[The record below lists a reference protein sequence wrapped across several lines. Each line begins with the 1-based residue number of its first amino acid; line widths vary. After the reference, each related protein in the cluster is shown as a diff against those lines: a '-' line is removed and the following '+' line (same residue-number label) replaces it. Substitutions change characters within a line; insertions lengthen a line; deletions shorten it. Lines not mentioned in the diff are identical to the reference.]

1 MKTLREVIQEARE
14 RRVAIGHFN
23 VSNLEGFHAV
33 VGATREL
40 DLPVIIGVSEGERD
54 FFGLDEL
61 VSLVKLYRE
70 KHGITIFANA
80 DHSYSFERVQ
90 DAIDAG
96 FDMVIFDGVKLSHD
110 ENIEV
115 TKKCVE
121 YAKASG
127 RDIIVEAE
135 LGNIGQSSKVLE
147 DVPEGVATSEKF
159 LTSVEDAKAFVEA
172 TGVDA
177 LAPAVG
183 NMHGILKGG
192 KNPEINTER
201 IAEIE
206 KATGVPLVLHGGS
219 GISDEDFRT
228 AIKAGIS
235 VVHVNTELRIAFK
248 DGLET
253 SLAANKDD
261 IAPYRYMKPALEAM
275 KAKTIEKLE
284 LFNGQ

>member
-1 MKTLREVIQEARE
+1 MKTLREVIAEAKE
-14 RRVAIGHFN
+14 KKVAVGHFN

-33 VGATREL
+33 AAAAKEL
-40 DLPVIIGVSEGERD
+40 NLPVIIGVSEGEGE

-61 VSLVKLYRE
+61 VSLVKLYKE
-70 KHGITIFANA
+70 KYEMDIFTNA
-80 DHSYSFERVQ
+80 DHSYSFERVK

-96 FDMVIFDGVKLSHD
+96 FDMVIFDGIKLSHE

-121 YAKASG
+121 YAKETG

-135 LGNIGQSSKVLE
+135 LGNIGQSSKVLD
-147 DVPEGVATSEKF
+147 DVPDGVATSEEF
-159 LTSVEDAKAFVEA
+159 LTSVEDAVNFVKE

-192 KNPEINTER
+192 HNPEINSER
-201 IAEIE
+201 VKEISE
-206 KATGVPLVLHGGS
+206 SAGVPLVLHGGS
-219 GISDEDFRT
+219 GISDDDFRK

-235 VVHVNTELRIAFK
+235 VVHVNTELRIAYK
-248 DGLET
+248 DGLVKGLEE
-253 SLAANKDD
+253 NKDD
-261 IAPYRYMKPALEAM
+261 IAPYRYLKPALESM
-275 KAKTIEKLE
+275 KNKTIEKLK
-284 LFNGQ
+284 LFNE